1 MFAHFAQETG
11 GHDPHAGVEQWRQ
24 GLVYLREAGCT
35 EEGPGCGYDSSC
47 SLSTWQVDLL
57 FSRPGQSQGL
67 LYEHINN
74 SLIHRSFRLNIFMGP
89 SRPNV

>member
-1 MFAHFAQETG
+1 MEQLTTGTKLIPCICRRALATMFAHFAQETG

-47 SLSTWQVDLL
+47 SLSTWQVD
-57 FSRPGQSQGL
+57 RPFL
-67 LYEHINN
+67 KNA
-74 SLIHRSFRLNIFMGP
+74 R
-89 SRPNV
+89 